1 MNKIIALIAITVA
14 LYGKAQCC
22 SSTYSGTYEALGSKQ
37 YNNTMECNS
46 DNENCSS
53 NNESCTSALQQ
64 FISDAESLN
73 NNTKDVFLAPII
85 NNAAFIF
92 NKTKVSFI
100 YIEADLPFTL
110 LCTFYRNYKVVTL
123 TPS

>member
-1 MNKIIALIAITVA
+1 
-14 LYGKAQCC
+14 
-22 SSTYSGTYEALGSKQ
+22 
-37 YNNTMECNS
+37 MECNS
-46 DNENCSS
+46 DNENC
-53 NNESCTSALQQ
+53 NCALQQ
-64 FISDAESLN
+64 FILNALSLN
-73 NNTKDVFLAPII
+73 NQSTDVFLGPII

-110 LCTFYRNYKVVTL
+110 PCTFYRIYKVVAL

>member
-1 MNKIIALIAITVA
+1 MNKLIALIAITVA

-22 SSTYSGTYEALGSKQ
+22 SDTYSGAVECKL
-37 YNNTMECNS
+37 YNNTMSCSS
-46 DNENCSS
+46 DNKN
-53 NNESCTSALQQ
+53 CTSALQQ
-64 FISDAESLN
+64 FISDAKSLN
-73 NNTKDVFLAPII
+73 NQNTDVFLAPII
-85 NNAAFIF
+85 NDEEFIF

-110 LCTFYRNYKVVTL
+110 PCTFYRNYKVVTL

>member
-22 SSTYSGTYEALGSKQ
+22 SDTYSGAVECKQ
-37 YNNTMECNS
+37 YINTMK
-46 DNENCSS
+46 CSS
-53 NNESCTSALQQ
+53 NNESCKCALQQ
-64 FISDAESLN
+64 FISDAQWLN
-73 NNTKDVFLAPII
+73 NNTKDVFLGPII

-110 LCTFYRNYKVVTL
+110 PCTFYRIYKVVTL